1 MVKFRNEFAKDL
13 RMKNSSK
20 PIFMIWLDDV
30 RGHDSKKFKDFY
42 NQVYNRYG
50 TADMSIQILDAK
62 DYAQFID
69 RIDYANE
76 HNTLENT
83 IISFD
88 HDLGCGA
95 SGNILE
101 SGADCLKYLINFC
114 LDNNLRLPEC
124 LIHTSNPV
132 GKLNMESLINSYY
145 KII

>member
-13 RMKNSSK
+13 RLKNSSK
-20 PIFMIWLDDV
+20 SIFMIWLDDV

-42 NQVYNRYG
+42 KQVYNRYG
-50 TADMSIQILDAK
+50 TPDMSIQILDAK

-69 RIDYANE
+69 RIDYVNE
-76 HNTLENT
+76 HNALENT

-88 HDLGCGA
+88 HDLGCDA

-101 SGADCLKYLINFC
+101 SGADCLKYLISFC

>member
-20 PIFMIWLDDV
+20 SIFMIWLDDV

-50 TADMSIQILDAK
+50 TADMPIQILDAK

-69 RIDYANE
+69 RIGYVNE
-76 HNTLENT
+76 HSALENT

-88 HDLGCGA
+88 HDLGCDA

-132 GKLNMESLINSYY
+132 GKLNMESIIKSSN
-145 KII
+145 KI